1 MKSPI
6 PDATIARLPL
16 YLRCLSELGSPDEHC
31 SSDDLAEAA
40 GVNSAQV
47 RKDFSYLGSYGTRGV
62 GYGIDDLSAQ
72 LRKVLGLDSTHPVMI
87 VGAGNLGSALANYKE
102 IDAWGFDIVS
112 VVDID
117 EAKIGENIDGLT
129 VESINDIAAIIAA
142 RSIEIGV
149 IAVPARAAQDVAER
163 FADAG
168 ITSILN
174 FAPTVIH
181 PPEGVTIRRVDIAVS
196 LGILAYHRAEEG
208 RRKSYDRKS

>member
-6 PDATIARLPL
+6 PDATVARLPL
-16 YLRCLSELGSPDEHC
+16 YLRCLSELGSLDEHC
-31 SSDDLAEAA
+31 SSDDLATAA

-62 GYGIDDLSAQ
+62 GYGIDDLTAQ
-72 LRKVLGLDSTHPVMI
+72 LRKVLGLGSKTPVMI

-102 IDAWGFDIVS
+102 IDTWGFDIVS
-112 VVDID
+112 IVDID
-117 EAKIGENIDGLT
+117 EAKIGEKVDGLT
-129 VESINDIAAIIAA
+129 VESIEDIAAIVAA
-142 RSIEIGV
+142 RSIDIGV
-149 IAVPARAAQDVAER
+149 ITVPARAAQDVAER

-181 PPEGVTIRRVDIAVS
+181 PPAGVNIRRVDIAVS
-196 LGILAYHRAEEG
+196 LGILAYHKAEEK
-208 RRKSYDRKS
+208 RQ

>member
-6 PDATIARLPL
+6 PDATVARLPL

-31 SSDDLAEAA
+31 SSDDLATAA

-62 GYGIDDLSAQ
+62 GYGIDDLTAQ
-72 LRKVLGLDSTHPVMI
+72 LRKVLGLGSKTPVMI

-102 IDAWGFDIVS
+102 IDTWGFDIVS
-112 VVDID
+112 IVDID
-117 EAKIGENIDGLT
+117 EAKIGEKVDGLT
-129 VESINDIAAIIAA
+129 VESIEDIAAIVAA
-142 RSIEIGV
+142 RSIDIGV
-149 IAVPARAAQDVAER
+149 ITVPARAAQDVAER

-181 PPEGVTIRRVDIAVS
+181 APVGVNIRRVDIAVS
-196 LGILAYHRAEEG
+196 LGILAYHKAEEK
-208 RRKSYDRKS
+208 RKKNG